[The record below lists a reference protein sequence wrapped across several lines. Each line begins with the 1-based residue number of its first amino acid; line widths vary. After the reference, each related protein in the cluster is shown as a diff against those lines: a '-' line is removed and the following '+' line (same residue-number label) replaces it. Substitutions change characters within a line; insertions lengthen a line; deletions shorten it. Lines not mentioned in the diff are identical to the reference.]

1 MQQLDICGPVHTRW
15 MYPVERYMKTLKGY
29 VRQRAQ
35 PEGSMARGYIMEEA
49 LGFCTEYMQNCTV
62 TSRRVWDDK
71 EEPSTNDEVLQG
83 KGRRRV
89 LSPQLQQWIHE
100 FVLNN
105 AEILEDYRKYAPKQ
119 YDC

>member
-1 MQQLDICGPVHTRW
+1 
-15 MYPVERYMKTLKGY
+15 
-29 VRQRAQ
+29 
-35 PEGSMARGYIMEEA
+35 MARGYIMEEA
-49 LGFCTEYMQNCTV
+49 LGLCTEYMQNCTV
-62 TSRRVWDDK
+62 TSCRVWDNKD
-71 EEPSTNDEVLQG
+71 EPSTNDELLQG

-105 AEILEDYRKYAPKQ
+105 AKILEDYRKYAPKQ

>member
-1 MQQLDICGPVHTRW
+1 
-15 MYPVERYMKTLKGY
+15 
-29 VRQRAQ
+29 
-35 PEGSMARGYIMEEA
+35 MEEA
-49 LGFCTEYMQNCTV
+49 LGFCTEYMQNCTM

-89 LSPQLQQWIHE
+89 LSPELQQWIHE

-105 AEILEDYRKYAPKQ
+105 IEILQDYREYAPKQ
-119 YDC
+119 YNCYIVIYGKQRTTFSHRFLF